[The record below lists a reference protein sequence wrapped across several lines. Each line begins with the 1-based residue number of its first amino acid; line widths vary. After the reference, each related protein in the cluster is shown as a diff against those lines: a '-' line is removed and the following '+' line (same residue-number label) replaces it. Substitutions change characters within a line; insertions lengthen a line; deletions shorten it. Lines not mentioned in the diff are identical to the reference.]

1 MAEEKE
7 LLADFLREL
16 RQAFEKPDTFALRE
30 LGNKAIEEAALR
42 NSKAIASIALV
53 AYCLHKLH
61 SKQHIARHKKWF
73 SLSREIGLFLGKAA
87 DALQK
92 DDLAAFE
99 QNMQKVISGV
109 QSIDLQ
115 LGNYVESI
123 FEKARVKYASTAY
136 SLGLGLG
143 QSCDL
148 TGASKKELLRYIGST
163 RMADREAVTFGIKER
178 LQRLRKRMQ
187 AE

>member
-1 MAEEKE
+1 MVEEKQ
-7 LLADFLREL
+7 LLAGFLREL

-42 NSKAIASIALV
+42 NSRHIASIALV

-87 DALQK
+87 DALQR